1 MLTRS
6 QLRDYCLYQTATRE
20 DFPFGPDVAV
30 FKVMDKMFALLP
42 TNLPL
47 SISLKCDPVL
57 AKMQRDTYP
66 AVQPG
71 YHLNKRHWN
80 TVTIDGTVPGD
91 EVLEMIVHSYDLV
104 VKKLKKADREA
115 LASLKEEERGE

>member
-1 MLTRS
+1 MLTRT
-6 QLRDYCLYQTATRE
+6 QLHDHSLSQTATRE

-30 FKVMDKMFALLP
+30 LKVMDKMFAILP
-42 TNLPL
+42 VNPPL
-47 SISLKCDPVL
+47 TISLKCDPVL

-80 TVTIDGTVPGD
+80 TVTIDGTIPDD

-104 VKKLKKADREA
+104 VKKMKKADREII
-115 LASLKEEERGE
+115 ASLKTEAQDE